1 MRIAIFQRTSLLELR
16 TYGDA
21 IGGGVEGEYENGHS
35 EEAEESMRVDFQTG
49 TRATGV
55 LYLPK
60 GQSIPEGV
68 SRKERWRLL
77 DTAGQKRMAL
87 GTMFVHCSKGGGTP
101 SQRIIRPEKGMHCE
115 IGGN

>member
-1 MRIAIFQRTSLLELR
+1 MMRITIFQRTSLLEMR

-55 LYLPK
+55 L
-60 GQSIPEGV
+60 
-68 SRKERWRLL
+68 
-77 DTAGQKRMAL
+77 
-87 GTMFVHCSKGGGTP
+87 
-101 SQRIIRPEKGMHCE
+101 
-115 IGGN
+115 